1 MKSELGVAAKIF
13 PRIGDC
19 TNLIGLIPLTYSL
32 KLKVQA

>member
-19 TNLIGLIPLTYSL
+19 NLLLH
-32 KLKVQA
+32 